1 MFKTKFFGILKLEK
15 TNAADIMDLMKKFF
29 LAKGVNVEKILFSV
43 LDGTNAMSG
52 RKNCLKR
59 RIRIESPH
67 NIYLICHNH
76 RLALCLPHLMTNK
89 EFAPLL
95 PTYRNC
101 LLVSRKHSDTLG
113 KNVPY
118 LKVFRKFTVKSCW
131 RFLKQQH
138 QDGWHMVRLV
148 NAC

>member
-76 RLALCLPHLMTNK
+76 RLALCLPHLMKNK

-118 LKVFRKFTVKSCW
+118 LKVFTKFTVKSC
-131 RFLKQQH
+131 
-138 QDGWHMVRLV
+138 
-148 NAC
+148 